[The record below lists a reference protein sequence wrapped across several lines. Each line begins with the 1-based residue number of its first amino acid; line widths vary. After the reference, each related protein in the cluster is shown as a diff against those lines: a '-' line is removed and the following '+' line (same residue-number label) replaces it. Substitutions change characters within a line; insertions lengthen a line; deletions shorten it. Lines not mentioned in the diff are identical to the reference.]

1 MKKAVSQLVKA
12 NNISN
17 NNFLRV
23 WMIVEC
29 GAMSDNGKKIRGK
42 KLRRREE
49 GTLFFSAHISF
60 RRTHNLNA
68 WNKPMICVISA
79 SELKK

>member
-1 MKKAVSQLVKA
+1 MQLVKA

-23 WMIVEC
+23 WIIVEC
-29 GAMSDNGKKIRGK
+29 GAMSNNGKKIRGR

-49 GTLFFSAHISF
+49 GTLLFLLTSLSVVP
-60 RRTHNLNA
+60 
-68 WNKPMICVISA
+68 WNKPITCVISA